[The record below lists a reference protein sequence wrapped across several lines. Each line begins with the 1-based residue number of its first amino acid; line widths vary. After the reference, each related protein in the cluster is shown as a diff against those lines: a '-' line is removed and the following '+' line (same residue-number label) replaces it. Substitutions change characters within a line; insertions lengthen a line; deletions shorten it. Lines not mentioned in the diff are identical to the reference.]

1 MRTIRNLLKS
11 EKKTY
16 IYLNSKAIR
25 YRFMSDAELEGIT
38 YADGVLPTEREA
50 DDIMCLCPDGTI
62 CYVGFVYRMY
72 NKARKDLMRVDYQ
85 KYIKNEIK
93 YEIKCEKLA

>member
-1 MRTIRNLLKS
+1 MRTIKNLLKN
-11 EKKTY
+11 ERKVY

-38 YADGVLPTEREA
+38 YGGGVLPTEREA

-62 CYVGFVYRMY
+62 CYVGIVYRMY
-72 NKARKDLMRVDYQ
+72 NKCKKDIIRVDYE
-85 KYIKNEIK
+85 KYINNERMYIV
-93 YEIKCEKLA
+93 YVTV